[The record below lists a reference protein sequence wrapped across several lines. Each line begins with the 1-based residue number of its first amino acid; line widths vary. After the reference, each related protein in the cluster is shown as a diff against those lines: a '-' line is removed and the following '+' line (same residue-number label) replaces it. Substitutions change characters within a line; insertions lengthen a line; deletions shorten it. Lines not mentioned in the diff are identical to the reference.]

1 MKIYFF
7 NDSIMKNF
15 LMSFNMIIELL
26 GNKETFKSKTAFYNR
41 MIDGLDDSMDD
52 CWKTNELNKKI
63 IEYFSDQDRLQ
74 REGLVLNFK
83 RFFKMIK
90 EKNVMAFL
98 NIFYNEKKYSK
109 TFTIYID
116 QRGRQIE
123 LSVASIVTNI
133 IKNIDDDDFHY
144 LIDKSYFSN

>member
-1 MKIYFF
+1 M
-7 NDSIMKNF
+7 NKN
-15 LMSFNMIIELL
+15 LMSLDMIIELL
-26 GNKETFKSKTAFYNR
+26 GKKETFKSKTAFYNR
-41 MIDGLDDSMDD
+41 IIDGLDD
-52 CWKTNELNKKI
+52 CWKTNEMNKKI

-90 EKNVMAFL
+90 EKNVMAFISTKEVDRL
-98 NIFYNEKKYSK
+98 
-109 TFTIYID
+109 
-116 QRGRQIE
+116 E

-133 IKNIDDDDFHY
+133 IKNIDDNDFHY